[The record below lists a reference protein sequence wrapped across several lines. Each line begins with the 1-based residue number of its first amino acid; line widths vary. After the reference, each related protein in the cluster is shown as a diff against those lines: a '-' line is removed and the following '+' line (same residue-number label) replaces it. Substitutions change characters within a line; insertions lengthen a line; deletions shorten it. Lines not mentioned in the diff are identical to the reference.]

1 MAQATYV
8 TSAIGTVITGASAK
22 QSTNPIPAVH
32 AKIAEIFAGYPS
44 RAGRVA

>member
-8 TSAIGTVITGASAK
+8 TSAIGTVITVASAK
-22 QSTNPIPAVH
+22 QSTNHPIPAVD
-32 AKIAEIFAGYPS
+32 ANISVVF